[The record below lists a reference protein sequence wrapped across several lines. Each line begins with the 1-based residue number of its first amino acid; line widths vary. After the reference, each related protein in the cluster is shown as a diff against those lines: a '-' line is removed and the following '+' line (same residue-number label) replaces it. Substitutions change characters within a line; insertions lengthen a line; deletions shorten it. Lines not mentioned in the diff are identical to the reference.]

1 MPKNERAPLVVPI
14 LLITLGAILLYTQY
28 HPAWDPW
35 PIIRTY
41 WPLIL
46 IFVGVGKIWDATR
59 RPQDGTQLNGAGRV
73 SVGSTIGIIAF
84 VFVLLALF
92 WHGRAFS
99 GGRHGDRSMHHESR
113 TVERQD
119 AKSVHISVESGAGQ
133 VTISGG
139 SSRLLDADFSYGY
152 SFSSP
157 QVAYKVESG
166 VGQLDISQDGE
177 RTHFGTTHNDWD
189 LRISNDVPLT
199 LKVDMGAGEGRF
211 RLRDV
216 QVTDLDLQIGAGHVD
231 VDLTGARKQ
240 NLKAEIQGGV
250 GQATI
255 RLPRNVGV
263 IASAS
268 GGIGAVANHGLKR
281 DGDDYVNDAYGK
293 TPATIHLTVQGGVG
307 EISLLQE
314 D

>member
-1 MPKNERAPLVVPI
+1 
-14 LLITLGAILLYTQY
+14 
-28 HPAWDPW
+28 
-35 PIIRTY
+35 
-41 WPLIL
+41 
-46 IFVGVGKIWDATR
+46 
-59 RPQDGTQLNGAGRV
+59 
-73 SVGSTIGIIAF
+73 
-84 VFVLLALF
+84 
-92 WHGRAFS
+92 
-99 GGRHGDRSMHHESR
+99 
-113 TVERQD
+113 ERQN

-250 GQATI
+250 G
-255 RLPRNVGV
+255 
-263 IASAS
+263 
-268 GGIGAVANHGLKR
+268 
-281 DGDDYVNDAYGK
+281 
-293 TPATIHLTVQGGVG
+293 
-307 EISLLQE
+307 
-314 D
+314 